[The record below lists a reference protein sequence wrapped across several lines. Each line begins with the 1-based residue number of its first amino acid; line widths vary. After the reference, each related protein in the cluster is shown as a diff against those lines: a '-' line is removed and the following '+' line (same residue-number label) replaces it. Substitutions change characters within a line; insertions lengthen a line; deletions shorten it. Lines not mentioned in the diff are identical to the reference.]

1 MIMQNERQRI
11 LELVE
16 KGTISAQEAITLL
29 EALEQPSKST
39 QSSNSDVS
47 NMGQQSST
55 EKESIFK
62 DPEFKEE
69 QKKKDAD
76 LTKNFQ
82 EEMHDFR
89 KDLSQIGSI
98 FMDMMNT
105 AVKKVKEFDVSS
117 PFGDKFE
124 FTHTEELAAENV
136 ENVIVELPNGNF
148 SLETCE
154 GDNFQIICKVKAPLL
169 NDNEEETRNHF
180 LEQFVVK
187 NEEGT
192 LRILSQLK
200 LVQVNVQL
208 LVPKEKLDKLSVR
221 LMNGSVALQD
231 IELDQLKLKTLNGA
245 IKGSKLVFTKAE
257 VDSSNGSIEL
267 TDVRGKD
274 LEAET
279 LNGRVY
285 LDGALDEVEAK
296 SINGHVVVTT
306 CSSNSSK
313 IKAHT
318 VAGAVEIYV
327 PRTMSLSGKIVTN
340 FGKVDVGI
348 QDTSKIETQ
357 DQFLTKVVRFD
368 KEVENANRLF
378 IEGESKTGAVLIRYT
393 TTDEQQM

>member
-39 QSSNSDVS
+39 QSSNDVS

-76 LTKNFQ
+76 FTKNFQ

-154 GDNFQIICKVKAPLL
+154 GDNFQVICKVKAPLL

-187 NEEGT
+187 NEEGS